1 MIDEYDDAKVKKF
14 KDEKKTQTEI
24 QISLKNIESNRMIL
38 NKEEN
43 HKEKI
48 DIESKIPKNKFEND
62 QSGTTS
68 NRRLNEFHLKLIA
81 SIVFFY

>member
-1 MIDEYDDAKVKKF
+1 
-14 KDEKKTQTEI
+14 
-24 QISLKNIESNRMIL
+24 MIL